1 MISIRNL
8 VGVLVT
14 ALVLTACGGLPGGS
28 ATYSAVPPPP
38 SPDPYT
44 SALIMTKTWAA
55 AEIQTTVDSSING
68 ATSSLHGVGE
78 VAIDKGY
85 GDIEWSGSDSA
96 YRELVND
103 RAIFTKPEGPATLWV
118 RTESD
123 GRTATSAFTNPLVN
137 LTRVEA
143 VARDGDE
150 QMDGFTAERYRGTL
164 PVTARNLEGL
174 ALADAEVAELV
185 AAAGPEDVVV
195 VEVWADPNHRLVR
208 IDRSLKLS
216 GAVDA
221 DVRASSHLSNFGVML
236 DLAPPPSAS
245 VTVPQ

>member
-1 MISIRNL
+1 VIRIRSL

-14 ALVLTACGGLPGGS
+14 ALALSACGGPPSGS

-55 AEIQTTVDSSING
+55 AEIETTVDSSIEG
-68 ATSSLHGVGE
+68 EVSSLRGVGE

-96 YRELVND
+96 FRELVND
-103 RAIFTKPEGPATLWV
+103 RAIFTKAEGPGMLWV
-118 RTESD
+118 RTESQ
-123 GRTATSAFTNPLVN
+123 GRTATSAFTDPLVN
-137 LTRVEA
+137 LTRVES
-143 VARDGDE
+143 VSRDGEE

-164 PVTARNLEGL
+164 PVTAQNLEGL
-174 ALADAEVAELV
+174 ALTDAEIAELV
-185 AAAGPEDVVV
+185 AAAGPADSVL

-216 GAVDA
+216 GTVDA
-221 DVRASSHLSNFGVML
+221 DVHASSHLFNFGVML

-245 VTVPQ
+245 VSVPQ

>member
-8 VGVLVT
+8 VGVLAT
-14 ALVLTACGGLPGGS
+14 ALVLTACGGLPSGS

-55 AEIQTTVDSSING
+55 AEIETTVGSSIDG
-68 ATSSLHGVGE
+68 AVRSLRGVGE

-85 GDIEWSGSDSA
+85 GDIEWSGGDSA
-96 YRELVND
+96 FRELVND
-103 RAIFTKPEGPATLWV
+103 RAIFTKPEGPDTLWV
-118 RTESD
+118 RTESQ

-137 LTRVEA
+137 LTRVES
-143 VARDGDE
+143 VSRDGEE
-150 QMDGFTAERYRGTL
+150 QMDGFNAETYRGTL

-174 ALADAEVAELV
+174 ALTDAEVAELV
-185 AAAGPEDVVV
+185 ASAGPSDVVV
-195 VEVWADPNHRLVR
+195 VRVWVDPNHRLVR

-216 GAVDA
+216 GALDA
-221 DVRASSHLSNFGVML
+221 DVHASSHLFNFGVML

-245 VTVPQ
+245 VSVPQ